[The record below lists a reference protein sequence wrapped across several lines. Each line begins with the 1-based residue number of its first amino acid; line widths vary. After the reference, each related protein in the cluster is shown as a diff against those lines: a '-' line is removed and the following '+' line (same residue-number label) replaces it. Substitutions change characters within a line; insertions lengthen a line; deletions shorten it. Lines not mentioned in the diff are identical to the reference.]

1 MKMPS
6 PSAAASSPVE
16 FMENFLLNPLPEKI
30 SELEEQIALIEAEQ
44 KRCTESIRGLMA
56 REDMEKGIFFPAEIH
71 ELHQRKNMLETH
83 IQYRRVRMNRLRM
96 RGAR

>member
-1 MKMPS
+1 
-6 PSAAASSPVE
+6 
-16 FMENFLLNPLPEKI
+16 MENFLLNPLPEKI

-44 KRCTESIRGLMA
+44 KRCKDTIRELMA
-56 REDMEKGIFFPAEIH
+56 REDIEKGIFFPAEIH

-83 IQYRRVRMNRLRM
+83 IQSRRVRVNRLRM